1 MRQQA
6 SIPSSATVAV
16 QRHQV
21 KRLWSKPR
29 LKLGPTLPRTRNN
42 QWEGPSSMFLFD
54 VTYFKCKAKFSA
66 RDISS
71 IFLNSF
77 VTRELLQPPFSQAA
91 GKVTLFVETSILAFL
106 MEGKKEIK
114 ALHKA
119 LGSRAFISPS
129 RLIQ

>member
-29 LKLGPTLPRTRNN
+29 LQLGPTLPRTRNN
-42 QWEGPSSMFLFD
+42 QWEGPSSMFSFD
-54 VTYFKCKAKFSA
+54 GTYFKCKAKFSA

-91 GKVTLFVETSILAFL
+91 GKVTLFVETPILAFL
-106 MEGKKEIK
+106 MEEKKEIK